1 MRNSMQLFLNRLKDY
16 MQSDSYSKKSN
27 TVSYIFI
34 IILVLEL
41 STIKV

>member
-16 MQSDSYSKKSN
+16 MQSDSYSKKRN
-27 TVSYIFI
+27 AVPYIFI

-41 STIKV
+41 LTIKI